1 MKYRV
6 LREGL
11 AVCQL
16 AAGARVPEWALG
28 GGFFC
33 VTRTAEELS
42 IVCEE
47 GRVPEGVRVERDWVG
62 LKLEGPFP
70 FSMTGVLTSFLG
82 PLAEAGIPIFAV
94 ATFDTDYVLM
104 KREKLEQAVRVLG
117 AAGHARVRSDANF
130 LSADSRG

>member
-1 MKYRV
+1 MRISGISDSTHE
-6 LREGL
+6 RL

-16 AAGARVPEWALG
+16 TADAPVPDWALA

-33 VTRTAEELS
+33 VTRTADELS

-47 GRVPEGVRVERDWVG
+47 NRVPAGVRAERDWVS

-70 FSMTGVLTSFLG
+70 FSMTGVLASFLE

-94 ATFDTDYVLM
+94 STFDTDYVLI
-104 KREKLEQAVRVLG
+104 KRETLEAAVEVLRT
-117 AAGHARVRSDANF
+117 AGHEQVGDGDVGR
-130 LSADSRG
+130 